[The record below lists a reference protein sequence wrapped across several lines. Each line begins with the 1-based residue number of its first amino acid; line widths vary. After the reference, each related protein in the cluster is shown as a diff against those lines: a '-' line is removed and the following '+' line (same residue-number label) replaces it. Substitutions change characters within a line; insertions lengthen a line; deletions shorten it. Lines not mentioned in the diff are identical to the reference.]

1 MTSSTRLEIKGLTME
16 EVRVIPR
23 RMLKTGPNKKEYI
36 RKSEKSDR
44 DRKAPEGY
52 FRKNT
57 RGQSFRLLDLKR
69 LERRLSMKSACCSL
83 VWP

>member
-1 MTSSTRLEIKGLTME
+1 ME
-16 EVRVIPR
+16 EVRGIPR
-23 RMLKTGPNKKEYI
+23 RMLKTGPEYI

-52 FRKNT
+52 FRKDT
-57 RGQSFRLLDLKR
+57 RGQNFRLLDLKR